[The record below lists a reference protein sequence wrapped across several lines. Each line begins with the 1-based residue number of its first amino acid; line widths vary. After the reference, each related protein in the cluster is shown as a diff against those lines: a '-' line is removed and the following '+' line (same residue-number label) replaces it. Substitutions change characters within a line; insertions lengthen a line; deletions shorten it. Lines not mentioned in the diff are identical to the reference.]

1 VHHAACGA
9 GGLHKVDGDGKGG
22 DSTPKGGV
30 GGRVVLCPQG
40 TVRGARARESTPHF
54 GHDPDRIKPMGTTCS
69 LREHNRSP
77 HRLASG

>member
-40 TVRGARARESTPHF
+40 TVRVLSR
-54 GHDPDRIKPMGTTCS
+54 
-69 LREHNRSP
+69 
-77 HRLASG
+77 RLAVHPRVVMGFGAKVVTHKSSL